1 MTSIGG
7 LRMTAL
13 ALVFGS
19 AGFLATAAWAQTPS
33 NSMATLICRPAAAG
47 ETANAKMMATTTTLV
62 CESFALN
69 MHMSDGTMKTIGSV
83 TAKPMAGPDFTGAL
97 TVQQDNAAYNK
108 WVQQTFKIDPA
119 RVHQP

>member
-13 ALVFGS
+13 ALVFTS
-19 AGFLATAAWAQTPS
+19 AGFLATAAWAQTP

-47 ETANAKMMATTTTLV
+47 ETANAKMMATSTTLV

-69 MHMSDGTMKTIGSV
+69 LPMSDGTMKTIGSV
-83 TAKPMAGPDFTGAL
+83 TAKPMSGPDFTGAL
-97 TVQQDNAAYNK
+97 TVQQDNAAYTK
-108 WVQQTFKIDPA
+108 WVQQTFRIDPA